1 MANRY
6 FRFLPV
12 LLVVAVLCGGG
23 LVAAMAAEP
32 AEVAATPNEHVV
44 EKEKGVPLKPDVLFH
59 IGKFAITNSMFVTWL
74 VAAAIIAFAQTATRN
89 IQPGPW
95 HKTEPMGVD
104 SRKPL
109 QFPRERDWERTR

>member
-59 IGKFAITNSMFVTWL
+59 IGKFAITNSMFVAWL

-89 IQPGPW
+89 IKPVPGPRQNRW
-95 HKTEPMGVD
+95 NG
-104 SRKPL
+104 L
-109 QFPRERDWERTR
+109 